1 MLQFLHQI
9 GKNLYRGVQTIYS
22 LKAFVNQL
30 NIEWIV
36 KAHMKKD
43 YLSNNTPKILL
54 LNSWPQV
61 SNYATAC

>member
-36 KAHMKKD
+36 TALMKKD
-43 YLSNNTPKILL
+43 YLTDNTPKILF
-54 LNSWPQV
+54 LNSWPQI